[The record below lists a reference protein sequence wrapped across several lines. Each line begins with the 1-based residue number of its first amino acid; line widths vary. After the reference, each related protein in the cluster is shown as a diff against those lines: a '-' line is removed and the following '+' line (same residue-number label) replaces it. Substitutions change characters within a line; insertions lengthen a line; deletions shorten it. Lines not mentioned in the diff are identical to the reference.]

1 MRQRNANRDQRL
13 STAGNSNSVV
23 TLLSKPS
30 SLAEAARRA
39 RGLAINPIDRTG
51 SRSMIPE
58 LSEADRTDLRRLS
71 WEPRA
76 SAG

>member
-39 RGLAINPIDRTG
+39 RGLAINPIATEPVLDR
-51 SRSMIPE
+51 
-58 LSEADRTDLRRLS
+58 
-71 WEPRA
+71 
-76 SAG
+76 